1 MDAPLEAPH
10 LLLAP
15 DTLENLLQLHVEIR
29 GRLLN
34 RLIGNAMKTDRAYE
48 LGRSRE
54 TCQEVD
60 PPAQEISDST
70 PR

>member
-10 LLLAP
+10 PLLAP

-54 TCQEVD
+54 TCQEAD
-60 PPAQEISDST
+60 PPTQEISDST